1 MLRRFVGDEAFFNG
15 LRRFYGEQKFQKAG
29 TDDFERAMETASGR
43 SLDRFFDRW
52 IHGSDIPT
60 IRYSS
65 TIQTRDVL
73 VQFDQDSTTI
83 FDVPV
88 TVTLQY
94 ADGRLQDVIV
104 PVSDA
109 HVEQRIPTRG
119 TVRDV
124 QINRDSAALARFN
137 ELQRAAG
144 R

>member
-15 LRRFYGEQKFQKAG
+15 LRRFYSEQKFQKAG

-43 SLDRFFDRW
+43 SLERFFDRW
-52 IHGSDIPT
+52 IRGADIPT
-60 IRYSS
+60 LRYSS
-65 TIQTRDVL
+65 TIQPGGVL
-73 VQFDQDSTTI
+73 VQFDQDSNML

-94 ADGRLQDVIV
+94 PDGHLQDVT
-104 PVSDA
+104 VSVSHA

-124 QINRDSAALARFN
+124 QINRDSAALARFS

>member
-1 MLRRFVGDEAFFNG
+1 
-15 LRRFYGEQKFQKAG
+15 
-29 TDDFERAMETASGR
+29 MESASGR
-43 SLDRFFDRW
+43 SLERFFDRW

-60 IRYSS
+60 IRYSA
-65 TIQTRDVL
+65 TIQPGEVL
-73 VQFDQDSTTI
+73 VQFDQDNRMI

-94 ADGRLQDVIV
+94 ADGHLQDVIA

-124 QINRDSAALARFN
+124 QINRDSAALARFS
-137 ELQRAAG
+137 EL
-144 R
+144 